1 MGGNNSRERGGG
13 GGGDGTRSSSQSTS
27 RIRSDN
33 QVTLMDATQM
43 NEKQLYLHSER
54 PY

>member
-33 QVTLMDATQM
+33 QVTLKILTKFPPKKCPLV
-43 NEKQLYLHSER
+43 EIL
-54 PY
+54 